1 VTGATFQTITVQ
13 HTDGVAV
20 LTLNR
25 PQVLNAF
32 DGAMANEMERAFA
45 TLLEDPEVR
54 AVVVTGAGR
63 GFCAGADLKYLH
75 SCFEEDRL
83 DDAVLVV
90 EIGGRIARMV
100 RASGTPVIAAVHGVA
115 AGGGCNLALAC
126 DLRIAGDSARFGQV
140 FSRIGLV
147 PDWGGT
153 HVLPRLVG
161 TAKALELCWSG
172 EWVEAPAAERIGLV
186 NTLVPDAELMGVAVR
201 FARDL
206 AAKSSAVVSAIKQAL
221 YASATEPLDAM
232 LRWEEE
238 MQRQLFATDRARDAI
253 RSFALPRKTDVS

>member
-1 VTGATFQTITVQ
+1 MTDVTYHSLTVQ
-13 HTDGVAV
+13 RTDGVAV

-25 PQVLNAF
+25 PQALNAF
-32 DGAMANEMERAFA
+32 DGRMAREMEQAFE
-45 TLLEDPEVR
+45 TLLADADVR
-54 AVVVTGAGR
+54 ALVVTGAGR

-75 SCFEEDRL
+75 ACFEDGRD
-83 DDAVLVV
+83 DDAVRVV
-90 EIGGRIARMV
+90 ETGGRIARAV

-115 AGGGCNLALAC
+115 AGGGCNLALSC
-126 DLRIAGDSARFGQV
+126 DVRIAGDSARFGQV

-172 EWVEAPAAERIGLV
+172 EWVEAPEAERLGLV
-186 NTLVPDAELMGVAVR
+186 NQLVPDPELMEAAVR
-201 FARDL
+201 FARDV
-206 AAKSSAVVSAIKQAL
+206 AAKPPAVIASIKHAL
-221 YASATEPLDAM
+221 YASATESLDAM

-238 MQRQLFATDRARDAI
+238 MQRQCFRSERARDAI
-253 RSFALPRKTDVS
+253 RSFAEPRRSGTS